1 MQEFNPEW
9 LKLNAQLQQKKNALR
24 KELNRRG
31 ILKRGGNNA
40 YDNYKYF
47 SEAQYKLLFT
57 ELFSVYGLELTVTEE
72 SYELFDGTGKQ
83 NNGRTVKDRFILTD
97 IDTGFSES
105 GLITGEGL
113 DKGDKAGYKAH
124 TGAMKYYLANTFLVA
139 TGDDAECESPDEKT
153 AMNKPKSKADIL
165 NEVLSPEQIASTK
178 AYYKV
183 DTLDKLPP
191 MEADKIIERA
201 KQIKKS

>member
-1 MQEFNPEW
+1 
-9 LKLNAQLQQKKNALR
+9 
-24 KELNRRG
+24 
-31 ILKRGGNNA
+31 
-40 YDNYKYF
+40 
-47 SEAQYKLLFT
+47 
-57 ELFSVYGLELTVTEE
+57 VTEE
-72 SYELFDGTGKQ
+72 SFDLFEGTEKQ
-83 NNGRTVKDRFILTD
+83 SNGRIVKDRFILTD
-97 IDTGFSES
+97 IETGFSES
-105 GLITGEGL
+105 GSISGEGL

-139 TGDDAECESPDEKT
+139 TGDDAEKESPESKATKKKT
-153 AMNKPKSKADIL
+153 KADIL